1 MFDSEEDEF
10 FEANLSE
17 DISNFEQYLKG
28 VGSMGFVDSDRL
40 EFLIDHYLMNSL
52 YTKANQAAD
61 YALSQFPYNTTFTI
75 RKAQAMSAMG
85 LLKEALNLLNS
96 VEKIE
101 IGSTELMLTKAS
113 IFSQLR
119 DHKSAIKYFNEALRM
134 AEEQEDKDE
143 IFLDLAMEYQ
153 ALRDFRGALK
163 VLEEAIKIN
172 PANEGAIYEIAFCYD
187 QLGDFKKAIKCYSDF
202 IDENPYSFT
211 AWYNLGNAYS
221 KLEDYDKAID
231 AYGYCI
237 VINED
242 FGPVYFNLGNAYMG
256 KDAFKE
262 AIDSFEKCMELDGD
276 DPMALC
282 YIGECFEQLG
292 ELESAEYYYKKSL
305 DLAPLLPDAWLG
317 LGIVEDLKGNTQEG
331 ITLII
336 KASDLDPNNSGIY
349 HVLAGAY
356 EKMEDLEN
364 AVYFYDKSL
373 KLDSS
378 DEDCLRGYVQLLDK
392 IASAPDVLEFLQNF
406 TNEYGTNSTL
416 DLLLVNQMWKLNRK
430 EEALNLFKVCVEKDV
445 QYAKEIFEINSSLLN
460 VSEFVHLTEK

>member
-17 DISNFEQYLKG
+17 DIANFEKYLKG
-28 VGSMGFVDSDRL
+28 GSMGFVDSDRL
-40 EFLIDHYLMNSL
+40 EFLIDHYLINSQ

-61 YALSQFPYNTTFTI
+61 YARTQFPYNSTFTI

-85 LLKEALNLLNS
+85 QLKEALNLLTS

-101 IGSTELMLTKAS
+101 FSSAELMLTKAS

-119 DHKSAIKYFNEALRM
+119 DHKSAIRYFNEALRL
-134 AEEQEDKDE
+134 AEEQEDRDE

-153 ALRDFRGALK
+153 ALRDFNGALRI
-163 VLEEAIKIN
+163 LEEAIRIN
-172 PANEGAIYEIAFCYD
+172 PSNEGAIYEIAYCYD

-221 KLEDYDKAID
+221 KLEEYDKAID

-256 KDAFKE
+256 KDDFKE
-262 AIDSFEKCMELDGD
+262 AIDSFQKCMDIDGE

-292 ELESAEYYYKKSL
+292 ELESAEYYYRKSL

-317 LGIVEDLKGNTQEG
+317 MGIVEDLKGNTSEG
-331 ITLII
+331 ISLII
-336 KASDLDPNNSGIY
+336 KASELDPNNSGIY

-356 EKMEDLEN
+356 EKNEQIEE
-364 AVYFYDKSL
+364 AVVNFEKSL
-373 KLDSS
+373 NLDST
-378 DEDCLRGYVQLLDK
+378 DEECLRGYVQLMSKFESDIDILN
-392 IASAPDVLEFLQNF
+392 FLNNF
-406 TNEYGTNSTL
+406 TGEYGPNDSL
-416 DLLLVNQMWKLNRK
+416 DLLLVNQLWKLGRK
-430 EEALNLFKVCVEKDV
+430 EEALALFKSCVEKDLEH
-445 QYAKEIFEINSSLLN
+445 AKELFEINSDLLN
-460 VSEFVHLTEK
+460 VSEFIHLTE